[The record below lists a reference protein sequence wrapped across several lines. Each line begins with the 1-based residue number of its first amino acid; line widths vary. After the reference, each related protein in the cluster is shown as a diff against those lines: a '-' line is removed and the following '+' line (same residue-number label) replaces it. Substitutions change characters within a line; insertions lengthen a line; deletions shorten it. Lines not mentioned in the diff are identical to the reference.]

1 MKQFVVCLVL
11 QFYLLNSVKC
21 DWWEAASFYQ
31 IYPRSFKDNNNDGIG
46 DLRGIAEKLD
56 YLKDV
61 GITATWLS
69 PIYKSP
75 NIDYGYD
82 ISDFCDIGEEYG
94 TMADFDYLITR
105 SKETG
110 VKVIMDFVPNH
121 TSDEHDWFQRS
132 IKGEVPYSNYYIWNP
147 GKVNSSNPSE
157 MLPPSNW
164 QSINYAPGSA
174 WTWNDERKAFYYHQF
189 AVKQPDLNFREPK
202 VHEEMLKV
210 MKFWLDKGVAGFRV
224 DAITH
229 MYETIATNNVL
240 PDEPLSN
247 NSNNPNDYG
256 YLNHIHT
263 TDQNETFE
271 LAYEW
276 REFLDNYKTTNGGD
290 TKILMTE
297 SYSAIEMVIRYY
309 KDGNREGAQLP
320 FNFELMKQLNN
331 ESNAHD
337 VVKAIYS
344 WLDAMPEGHF
354 TNWVVSFLTIVK

>member
-1 MKQFVVCLVL
+1 MKQFVVCFVL
-11 QFYLLNSVKC
+11 QFCLRSYVNC
-21 DWWEAASFYQ
+21 DWWETASFYQ

-94 TMADFDYLITR
+94 TMEDFDYLITR

-121 TSDEHDWFQRS
+121 SSDEHEWFQRS
-132 IKGEVPYSNYYIWNP
+132 IKGEVPYANYYIWNP
-147 GKVNSSNPSE
+147 GKVNPNNSSE

-164 QSINYAPGSA
+164 QSIGYAPGTA
-174 WTWNDERKAFYYHQF
+174 WTWNSERKAFYYHQF

-210 MKFWLDKGVAGFRV
+210 MKFWLDKGIAGFRV

-247 NSNNPNDYG
+247 NSNNPNDYS

-271 LAYEW
+271 LVYEW
-276 REFLDNYKTTNGGD
+276 REFLDNYKATNGGD

-309 KDGNREGAQLP
+309 ADGNREGAQLP
-320 FNFELMKQLNN
+320 FNFELMKQLNS